1 MLAWIIPVLAVFYD
15 AANAISC
22 LIIILRIDLLNVLN
36 IFDEL
41 LVLLLTR
48 LDCKVLDVCLDGLR
62 VRLHEAV
69 NFDKSEEGADSDASE
84 VEL

>member
-22 LIIILRIDLLNVLN
+22 LIIILWIDLLNVLN
-36 IFDEL
+36 IFNEL

-48 LDCKVLDVCLDGLR
+48 LDSKVLDV
-62 VRLHEAV
+62 RL
-69 NFDKSEEGADSDASE
+69 N
-84 VEL
+84 